1 MRLIA
6 VRHIDAAKRR
16 LPRTAAALA
25 CAGALAFSGV
35 PFDGSPASRAFAED
49 IDTAPVADEFQQR
62 VEQTSADYLAATEH
76 LSSIER
82 SIEENRAQIER
93 LEAALPAQ
101 QARSNDAAT
110 ALYKM
115 QSDSASIVT
124 LLLNARDFSDFMRNL
139 EYIGSVADRN
149 VAEINELQSMK
160 AQLDRTE
167 AELETQRVAAER
179 AAADAQSALEEAQ
192 AAREEA
198 QRIAREKAERE
209 AAEAQAAAEEAARI
223 AAEEAAKSEAEN
235 AGAAEAPESP
245 KTTASPIAAP
255 LADDV
260 DWDADAQQF
269 IDTWAPRIDAYLAG
283 SPMAG
288 QGKAYAKAAWTY
300 GIDPRF
306 SPAISAVE
314 SSKGAYCFKPH
325 NAWGWGSVSWGSWE
339 DAINGH
345 VAGLARGYGYTVS
358 PSAAKKYCPPTWQ
371 DWYNKVS
378 YQMSLI

>member
-1 MRLIA
+1 MRLMT
-6 VRHIDAAKRR
+6 VHHIGTAKRR
-16 LPRTAAALA
+16 LPRAAAALA
-25 CAGALAFSGV
+25 CAGILALSGTPLV
-35 PFDGSPASRAFAED
+35 GSENPRAFAED
-49 IDTAPVADEFQQR
+49 IDTAPIADEFQQR
-62 VEQTSADYLAATEH
+62 IEQTSAEYLSATDH

-82 SIEENRAQIER
+82 SIEDNRLQIER
-93 LEAALPAQ
+93 LEAALPGQ
-101 QARSNDAAT
+101 QARSNNAAA

-149 VAEINELQSMK
+149 VAEINELQNMK
-160 AQLDRTE
+160 SQLDRTE
-167 AELETQRVAAER
+167 SELEAQRVEAALAASDAER
-179 AAADAQSALEEAQ
+179 ALKEAQ
-192 AAREEA
+192 DAREEA

-209 AAEAQAAAEEAARI
+209 AAEARAAAEEAARI
-223 AAEEAAKSEAEN
+223 AAEEAAKSEADN
-235 AGAAEAPESP
+235 AKAAEAPASS
-245 KTTASPIAAP
+245 KTAPGPIAAP
-255 LADDV
+255 PADDV
-260 DWDADAQQF
+260 DWNSNAQQF

-283 SPMAG
+283 SAMAG
-288 QGKAYAKAAWTY
+288 QGEIYAKAAWTY

-325 NAWGWGSVSWGSWE
+325 NAWGWGSVSWESWE

>member
-25 CAGALAFSGV
+25 CAGALALSGV
-35 PFDGSPASRAFAED
+35 PFDGPPTSRAFAED

-76 LSSIER
+76 LSSIEH

-139 EYIGSVADRN
+139 EYISSVADRN

-223 AAEEAAKSEAEN
+223 AAEETAKNEAEN
-235 AGAAEAPESP
+235 AGAADAPESP

-255 LADDV
+255 FADDV

-314 SSKGAYCFKPH
+314 SSKGACCFKPH